1 MKLITRNTDYA
12 VNALYFM
19 ALDRDKIYTVS
30 ELAKK
35 TSIPGAFLRK
45 ILQVLNKKGI
55 VRSFKGKGGGFKL
68 ALLPDKIF
76 LLEIMEIFQGRFK
89 LNECILNKK
98 ICPNKENCR
107 LKIKIDEIENYIQSK
122 LESITLGSLLE

>member
-107 LKIKIDEIENYIQSK
+107 LKIKIEEFENYIQSK